1 MQHLGID
8 FDRILVE
15 MDRKLT
21 LDYRD
26 AVRANDQP
34 NNEKGNDLPMESE
47 LVHIGSGVLS
57 REQLRELIESD
68 APLFTGYLDLEEQ
81 LQPNGFDLTLE
92 SVQQHA
98 GGGTIGTSN
107 ADRVLPPLV
116 DLPFDNGG
124 WLTLSPGIYHITYNE
139 TVALPTNLMALGR
152 PRSSLARSGVAIHTA
167 VWDAGYHGRSTSLM
181 SVLNPAGFRVAK
193 NARVLQLVFFTL
205 ASASEQGYSGIYQ
218 HENRR

>member
-1 MQHLGID
+1 
-8 FDRILVE
+8 
-15 MDRKLT
+15 
-21 LDYRD
+21 
-26 AVRANDQP
+26 
-34 NNEKGNDLPMESE
+34 MESE
-47 LVHIGSGVLS
+47 LIYTGSGVLS
-57 REQLRELIESD
+57 REQLRGLIDSD
-68 APLFTGYLDLEEQ
+68 QPLFAGYIDLDEQ

-92 SVQQHA
+92 SVQQHVGA
-98 GGGTIGTSN
+98 GSIGVSN

-116 DLPFDNGG
+116 DLPFDADG
-124 WLTLSPGIYHITYNE
+124 WITLGPGIYHITYNE
-139 TVALPTNLMALGR
+139 TVALPNTLMALGR

-205 ASASEQGYSGIYQ
+205 ASASERGYSGIYQ